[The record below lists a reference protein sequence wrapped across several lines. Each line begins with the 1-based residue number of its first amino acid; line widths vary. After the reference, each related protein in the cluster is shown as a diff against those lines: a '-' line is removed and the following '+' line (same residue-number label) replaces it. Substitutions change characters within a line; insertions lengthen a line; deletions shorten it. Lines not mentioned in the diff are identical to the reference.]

1 MSIREALNL
10 LKTLYFNIMDFNNS
24 KKILTRKILRR
35 KNSICQ
41 GFNKAAG
48 NFIANIISE
57 SLVKDKD
64 EENQEPYPYQYPY
77 QDPYQVPYGDSDID
91 RQDDLAVGVGEGV
104 SLVSIVITAFMG
116 AIIGQLAV
124 TFYGDSLFQNIMH
137 YNITTCVCSKFN

>member
-1 MSIREALNL
+1 M
-10 LKTLYFNIMDFNNS
+10 
-24 KKILTRKILRR
+24 
-35 KNSICQ
+35 
-41 GFNKAAG
+41 
-48 NFIANIISE
+48 
-57 SLVKDKD
+57 VKDKD

-124 TFYGDSLFQNIMH
+124 TFYGDSLFQNV
-137 YNITTCVCSKFN
+137 TTLLQHVCDLNSIE